1 MMIAKRQAPEALSKN
16 EFQLCKLIVQ
26 SEQQTINQSK
36 LGTMEKR
43 LMRSLEHRGI
53 AKAKQTSLRKAGWHR
68 RHYLLTEKGKDLFE
82 SSQTYYQQN
91 IEVDT
96 TYSSKSLC
104 KRATACFTVLC
115 FLSESD
121 RPVQRKHINALFQKK
136 KSKKHADPI
145 IARLKER
152 GFIKQENNGWDIT
165 DSGVEALFDYM
176 QLIGH

>member
-53 AKAKQTSLRKAGWHR
+53 TKAKQTSLRKAGWHR
-68 RHYLLTEKGKDLFE
+68 RHYLLTEKGRGLFE
-82 SSQTYYQQN
+82 SSQAYYQQPETN
-91 IEVDT
+91 IN
-96 TYSSKSLC
+96 SPNKPLC
-104 KRATACFTVLC
+104 KRARGCFIVLC
-115 FLSESD
+115 ALSESD
-121 RPVQRKHINALFQKK
+121 KPVQRKHINALFQKK

-152 GFIKQENNGWDIT
+152 GFIKQESKGWDIT

>member
-1 MMIAKRQAPEALSKN
+1 MIAKRQAPEALSKN

-26 SEQQTINQSK
+26 SEQQSINQGK

-82 SSQTYYQQN
+82 SSQTYYQQPETN
-91 IEVDT
+91 T
-96 TYSSKSLC
+96 NSPSKPLC
-104 KRATACFTVLC
+104 KRARGCFTVLC
-115 FLSESD
+115 FLSESNE
-121 RPVQRKHINALFQKK
+121 PVERKHINALFQNK

-152 GFIKQENNGWDIT
+152 GFIKQETNGWDIT